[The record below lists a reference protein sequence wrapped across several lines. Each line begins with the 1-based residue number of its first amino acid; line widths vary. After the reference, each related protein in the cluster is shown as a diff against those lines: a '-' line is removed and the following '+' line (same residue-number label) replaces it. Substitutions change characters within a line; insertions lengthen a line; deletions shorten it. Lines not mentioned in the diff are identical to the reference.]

1 MDSHPVSDV
10 MAAFR
15 RVHTRSN
22 RDINNE
28 NEDTENAIY
37 CNAEFAVSSLAVAG
51 PSPVL
56 IARPGGWLNYKIV
69 YNLSLP
75 ANGHRSNIK

>member
-1 MDSHPVSDV
+1 LDSYPVSDV

-37 CNAEFAVSSLAVAG
+37 CYAEFAVSSLAVAG

-56 IARPGGWLNYKIV
+56 IARPGWLVKLQDSIQPEPTRERPPIQY
-69 YNLSLP
+69 
-75 ANGHRSNIK
+75 